1 MMNQI
6 NNLESKNDSP
16 DLNIPIL
23 IEKASSKANDDFQG
37 SLLELRSVLRFNNFI
52 MRYGPYHMLD
62 VFKTS
67 KRLAL
72 EAELKSVRAD
82 LSAAERKI
90 LPPTPSP
97 PPVPPRS
104 APPTRDNILIGE
116 VEEIK
121 ERLDKI
127 TTSVKDEIET
137 KHKQLYADLGEKFKQ
152 YLSMSDIHGL
162 STKYF
167 VWSIKN

>member
-1 MMNQI
+1 M
-6 NNLESKNDSP
+6 
-16 DLNIPIL
+16 
-23 IEKASSKANDDFQG
+23 
-37 SLLELRSVLRFNNFI
+37 V
-52 MRYGPYHMLD
+52 D

-104 APPTRDNILIGE
+104 APPPRDNILIGE

-167 VWSIKN
+167 VWSVKN